1 MNPDVRQS
9 HHSSVIY
16 QKLLEKLTYLA
27 TQLGEMFQDFAF
39 ENRFNLHPRR
49 ISELGWEQA
58 NHFLEFVASGNDKE
72 VVSAGSYRMEEGLG
86 QSTLA
91 ALGVRLRRFCRAT
104 FPVEGSELMDQGL
117 DLVDRY
123 MSSLMEGYN
132 TALEARILEDQE
144 QMRRALSGA
153 LESQRRELYIKN
165 HAINTSINGI
175 MLTDID
181 GRITYVNPAFSDM
194 WGLEDPSVV
203 HGKNCIDLLEIDK
216 SHEIVNALS
225 EKAGAGWRGELRARR
240 ANGSYFEVEVSL
252 SIIKDV
258 GRYRI
263 GVMVSFVDITERK
276 RLEADFREAKKTE
289 AIGTLAS
296 GIAHDF
302 NNLLT
307 TIQGHTSLM
316 LLSMDR
322 AHPFYERLR
331 SIEKQVESGSR
342 LTTQLLGYARKG
354 RYEVKP
360 VDLNRLVE
368 DLAET
373 FNRTRKELSIHLEL
387 DKHLLAIEAD
397 AGQIE
402 QVLLNLYI
410 NAADAMPGGGNLFI
424 GTKNLSYDQVKGKLS
439 NPKKSNYVMINI
451 ADTGSGMTKETMER
465 VFDPFF
471 TTKEMGRGT
480 GLGLAVVYGI
490 VKGHGGY
497 IKVES
502 EVGKGTTFE
511 IYLPASDRVFAQPPR
526 APEQTIKGNETILC
540 VDDER
545 AVLSIAS
552 ELLQALGYQVLSA
565 NSGREAVEIYGAN
578 RDQISL
584 VILDMIMPEMG
595 GGETYD
601 ALRNISS
608 KVKVLLSTGY
618 SIEGKA
624 TDIMNR
630 GCNGFI
636 QKPFKLTAL
645 SKKVREI
652 LDESTM

>member
-1 MNPDVRQS
+1 MNHYLRRIGD
-9 HHSSVIY
+9 SSIVH
-16 QKLLEKLTYLA
+16 QKLLKNQAELA
-27 TQLGEMFQDFAF
+27 EQLSELFLGYAF

-49 ISELGWEQA
+49 ISELGGEEA
-58 NHFLEFVASGNDKE
+58 NNFFEFVASRDVAK
-72 VVSAGSYRMEEGLG
+72 VVSAGGNRMEEGLG

-91 ALGVRLRRFCRAT
+91 ALAVYLRRFCRERLG
-104 FPVEGSELMDQGL
+104 VKGSELLDEGL
-117 DLVDRY
+117 DLVDEY

-132 TALEARILEDQE
+132 VALEAQILEDQE

-153 LESQRRELYIKN
+153 LESQRRELYIKD

-181 GRITYVNPAFSDM
+181 GYITYVNPNFVDM
-194 WGLEDPSVV
+194 WGLEDANEV
-203 HGKNCIDLLEIDK
+203 HGKNGMELLKIEN
-216 SHEIVNALS
+216 SHEIVDALS
-225 EKAGAGWRGELRARR
+225 KDTHAGWRGEVRAQRV
-240 ANGSYFEVEVSL
+240 NGSHFEVEVSL
-252 SIIKDV
+252 SFIKDA
-258 GRYRI
+258 GQHPI

-316 LLSMDR
+316 LLTMHRS
-322 AHPFYERLR
+322 HPYYERLK

-354 RYEVKP
+354 RYEVRP

-368 DLAET
+368 DIAET

-387 DKHLLAIEAD
+387 ESNLLAIEAD

-410 NAADAMPGGGNLFI
+410 NAADAMPGGGNLYI
-424 GTKNLSYDQVKGKLS
+424 RTNNLSYEQVKGKLT
-439 NPKKSNYVMINI
+439 NPRHKNYVMITI
-451 ADTGSGMTKETMER
+451 ADSGSGMDKETLER

-490 VKGHGGY
+490 VKGHGGN

-502 EVGKGTTFE
+502 EVGTGTTFE
-511 IYLPASDRVFAQPPR
+511 IYLPASDLVIAKP
-526 APEQTIKGNETILC
+526 AKVSEQTIKGNETVLC
-540 VDDER
+540 VDDEE
-545 AVLSIAS
+545 AVLCIAT
-552 ELLQALGYQVLSA
+552 ELLQALGYEVLSA
-565 NSGREAVEIYGAN
+565 NSGKEAIEIYGVHKN
-578 RDQISL
+578 SISL

-601 ALRNISS
+601 ILRKINT

-636 QKPFKLTAL
+636 QKPFKLTTL

-652 LDESTM
+652 LDESND